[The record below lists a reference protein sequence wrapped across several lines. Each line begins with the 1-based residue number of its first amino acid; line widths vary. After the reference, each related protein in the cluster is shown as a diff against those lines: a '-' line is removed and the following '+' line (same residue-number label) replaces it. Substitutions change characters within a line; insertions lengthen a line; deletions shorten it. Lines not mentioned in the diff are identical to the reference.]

1 MRAQRYQREHGSH
14 KKLWVKVL
22 ACFGCFVLVIGIIY
36 FVGITIESRGT
47 ESTYGNLQ
55 ERFADDKSIVYNGK
69 EYVYNHLIDS
79 YLFIGVDQRETNTT
93 VSSSARNGGQSDF
106 LLLMVIDPVSKTF
119 RRIQIDRDTMAEIT
133 VLGILGNPLG
143 TSTLQICLAH
153 GFGDGRE
160 QSCRFTTE
168 AVQRLLCGVPIN
180 GYMSLNMDGITALND
195 LLGGVTV
202 TLEDDFSALDPSMT
216 AGTTLT
222 LRGAQAELFVR
233 SRQQIGSGTNAERM
247 RRQEQYLDKATG
259 MIGSRVKDDSA
270 FVGTLFDGLKD
281 YIITDISRG
290 KMINEANKAAKY
302 QDMGTLTLKGEH
314 TTGSDGFVEFHP
326 DEDALIQMVL
336 DIFYQLRD

>member
-1 MRAQRYQREHGSH
+1 MKVRRYHREHGDPQ
-14 KKLWVKVL
+14 KPWIKV
-22 ACFGCFVLVIGIIY
+22 AVCFGCFALVIGIIY
-36 FVGITIESRGT
+36 FVGINIERSGT

-55 ERFADDKSIVYNGK
+55 ERFADDRTILYNGK

-79 YLFIGVDQRETNTT
+79 YLFIGVDQREATT
-93 VSSSARNGGQSDF
+93 AVTSSARNGGQSDF

-119 RRIQIDRDTMAEIT
+119 RRIQIDRDTMTEIT

-143 TSTLQICLAH
+143 TNTLQICLAH
-153 GFGDGRE
+153 GFGDGKA
-160 QSCRFTTE
+160 QSCQFTTE

-180 GYMSLNMDGITALND
+180 GYMSLNLDGIATLND

-202 TLEDDFSALDPSMT
+202 TLEDDFSMLDASMT

-222 LRGAQAELFVR
+222 LQGIQAEFFVR
-233 SRQQIGSGTNAERM
+233 SRMQIGDGTNAARM
-247 RRQEQYLDKATG
+247 RRQQQYLDKATE
-259 MIGSRVKDDSA
+259 MIGNKVKDDST

-314 TTGSDGFVEFHP
+314 TTGSDGFVEFHA

-336 DIFYQLRD
+336 DVFYQPRD